1 MKLQLFVLFV
11 VLMTYADARKQP
23 LSDGWNPIKDI
34 NDPHVIDIAN
44 FAVIEFNKQTRAT
57 LKFEKVI
64 KAESHLAIAEDAIY
78 RLIIS
83 TSNSVPNIF
92 QAFVYENK
100 LNHKR
105 NLTSFIPTKHD

>member
-11 VLMTYADARKQP
+11 VLMSYADARKQP
-23 LSDGWNPIKDI
+23 LSDGWSRIKDI
-34 NDPHVIDIAN
+34 NNPHVIDIAN
-44 FAVIEFNKQTRAT
+44 FAVIEFNKQTGAK

-64 KAESHLAIAEDAIY
+64 KGESRLALAEDAIY

-92 QAFVYENK
+92 QAVVIENK
-100 LNHKR
+100 LNHDR
-105 NLTSFIPTKHD
+105 NLTSFILTH